1 MRGDLQFVH
10 PHHVFAVAALGLALG
25 CSRSGPGSSDA
36 TPPEAAV
43 AESAAGEL
51 LRGFDQAGRAAEESL
66 AAACDDRPS
75 YIQLRRAAV
84 ALLSVWRRSNALA
97 AEATFGPEVSILE
110 AGGSIGSLDRAM
122 TVHDCPSVVR
132 ATRNI
137 GASFR
142 VEDAAL
148 ARHGIARAVFAQ
160 ALSDAAYRLGEAAM
174 ESTPYVPE
182 NDDAAL
188 ADVLGLLDFLE
199 GGVQA
204 MGFDVGVDLRPL
216 LELRQAHTLAELCA
230 ELRAEV
236 GDRASLVVATG
247 VLGHAIRREALAQGL
262 APILMIRP
270 LGNVSDVSA
279 LTLPRPAAPSD
290 PGQAAL
296 GRRLFFDPRLSAG
309 GVRACATCHVPERAF
324 ADGIVAPTSL
334 DPAAPLRRNTPSL
347 LYAPLEAA
355 LTWDGRVRTA
365 DRQAL
370 MVIHTRGEMGLTDTE
385 LTRAIASDPTYAQA
399 FRAAFHESVT
409 PQDIGLALAAY
420 ESSEFVPGTAPI
432 DRFARG
438 DRGALSADAK
448 AGFDVF
454 AGKGRC
460 ARCHIPPVFGGS
472 RPPDFTAPV
481 FAVLGVPSAPN
492 ANAVDADRG
501 RNGAF
506 RVPTVRN
513 MRRTAPYFHHGR
525 YATLEQV
532 VDFYDRGG
540 GRGLGLDVPNQD
552 PEIRPLHLSVEDKR
566 VLVVFLH
573 ESLDDAP

>member
-1 MRGDLQFVH
+1 MRDDLQFVH
-10 PHHVFAVAALGLALG
+10 PLHVFAVAALGLALG
-25 CSRSGPGSSDA
+25 CARLGSGSSDA
-36 TPPEAAV
+36 TPPEAAI
-43 AESAAGEL
+43 AESAAGGV

-66 AAACDDRPS
+66 ASACDDRLS

-84 ALLSVWRRSNALA
+84 ASLSVWRRSNALA
-97 AEATFGPEVSILE
+97 AEATFGPEVAILE

-132 ATRNI
+132 AARNI

-148 ARHGIARAVFAQ
+148 ARHDIARGVFAQ
-160 ALSDAAYRLGEAAM
+160 ALSDAAYRLGEAVM
-174 ESTPYVPE
+174 ESTSYVPE
-182 NDDAAL
+182 SDDAAL
-188 ADVLGLLDFLE
+188 ADVLGFLDFLD

-204 MGFDVGVDLRPL
+204 MGFDVGVDIRPL
-216 LELRQAHTLAELCA
+216 LELRRAHTLV
-230 ELRAEV
+230 EV
-236 GDRASLVVATG
+236 GDRASLVAATG
-247 VLGHAIRREALAQGL
+247 VLGHSIRREALAQGI

-270 LGNVSDVSA
+270 LGDVSDVSA
-279 LTLPRPAAPSD
+279 LTLPRPLAPSD

-296 GRRLFFDPRLSAG
+296 GRRLFFDHRLSAG
-309 GVRACATCHVPERAF
+309 GVRACAACHIPERAF

-334 DPAAPLRRNTPSL
+334 DPATPLRRNTPSL

-370 MVIHTRGEMGLTDTE
+370 MVIHTRGEMGLTDRE
-385 LTRAIASDPTYAQA
+385 LTRAVASDSAYAEA

-409 PQDIGLALAAY
+409 PKDIGLALAAY

-566 VLVVFLH
+566 VLVVFLR